1 MPTLQL
7 LNLQLTGTS
16 SLGRRWLRYHH
27 VLTSFSLSLHS
38 HPSPSLRVRA
48 GGIAGLQIDP
58 NQVLAPSGCSTLLI
72 RRRGE
77 GGPSLDVKEPP
88 HTGGIAGIQI
98 DPLALMVE
106 GAQALTALLALFTAL
121 MVGAALSAAPTA
133 GPALS
138 APRGTGSGQGGPPVR
153 ARPAS
158 RACSANAN
166 AAARPRQHSPLA
178 RTTRS
183 RPFDPL

>member
-106 GAQALTALLALFTAL
+106 GAQALTALPALFTAL

-138 APRGTGSGQGGPPVR
+138 APRGTGSGPPVR
-153 ARPAS
+153 ARPTS
-158 RACSANAN
+158 RACSANAD
-166 AAARPRQHSPLA
+166 AAARPHQHSPLA
-178 RTTRS
+178 CTTRS
-183 RPFDPL
+183 RPFAPL

>member
-7 LNLQLTGTS
+7 LNIQLTGTS

-98 DPLALMVE
+98 DPIALNAALAALSSLYT
-106 GAQALTALLALFTAL
+106 ALTARSDLFTALTAFSARFTALTARSAPLTALTAL
-121 MVGAALSAAPTA
+121 
-133 GPALS
+133 
-138 APRGTGSGQGGPPVR
+138 
-153 ARPAS
+153 
-158 RACSANAN
+158 
-166 AAARPRQHSPLA
+166 
-178 RTTRS
+178 
-183 RPFDPL
+183 

>member
-7 LNLQLTGTS
+7 LNLQFTGTS

-38 HPSPSLRVRA
+38 HPSPSLRARA

-98 DPLALMVE
+98 DPIALMVE
-106 GAQALTALLALFTAL
+106 GAQALTALPALLAAL
-121 MVGAALSAAPTA
+121 MVGAALFAAPTA

-138 APRGTGSGQGGPPVR
+138 APRGTESGQGGSPVR

-158 RACSANAN
+158 RAYSANAD
-166 AAARPRQHSPLA
+166 AAARPR
-178 RTTRS
+178 
-183 RPFDPL
+183 